1 MKTSTKIFLILFIIF
16 AFASILTFRFLWGAI
31 YSNGSFRLEF
41 NFLSYLALFF
51 FLASLFF
58 GTFLYIKFLKTQSF
72 NIMLFFITVPLTLA
86 FATLTYIL
94 FNINNYD
101 QPALVAIRVALKV
114 SQNNNNNYLWLILTT
129 LIYLL
134 ILFFIFNLVC
144 RPIKKVEKAVYRL
157 SDGKVKDRISV
168 GGTRQFKEIEF
179 ALNKINENY
188 RQKETALRQTNSE
201 YEKFI
206 PKQFLKFFGK
216 SNILELELG
225 NQVQKEVTTM
235 FCDIRNS
242 TALSSSLSLEENF
255 NFINSYLNTISPI
268 IRKFGG
274 FVDKYLGDGILAV
287 FSKPEHAIE
296 CSKAIFL
303 AIDDKNF
310 KQKKLPD
317 MKVGISINTGEVIF
331 GVVGEEARKSLT
343 IISDNVNLA
352 SKMDEVNKYFGT
364 FVIFSKRTLNALPAG
379 YNLSYRYIG
388 NLKFKQESLF
398 VFEDL
403 DVYDK
408 LKKEK
413 LLMKKSVFESA
424 VRAFDEN
431 EIEKAKNLFA
441 SILKSI
447 KEDKVSYVYYNRCL
461 EKLE

>member
-86 FATLTYIL
+86 FATVTYIL

-255 NFINSYLNTISPI
+255 NFI
-268 IRKFGG
+268 KFS
-274 FVDKYLGDGILAV
+274 LL
-287 FSKPEHAIE
+287 
-296 CSKAIFL
+296 
-303 AIDDKNF
+303 
-310 KQKKLPD
+310 KL
-317 MKVGISINTGEVIF
+317 SF
-331 GVVGEEARKSLT
+331 R
-343 IISDNVNLA
+343 
-352 SKMDEVNKYFGT
+352 
-364 FVIFSKRTLNALPAG
+364 
-379 YNLSYRYIG
+379 
-388 NLKFKQESLF
+388 
-398 VFEDL
+398 
-403 DVYDK
+403 
-408 LKKEK
+408 
-413 LLMKKSVFESA
+413 
-424 VRAFDEN
+424 
-431 EIEKAKNLFA
+431 
-441 SILKSI
+441 
-447 KEDKVSYVYYNRCL
+447 
-461 EKLE
+461 